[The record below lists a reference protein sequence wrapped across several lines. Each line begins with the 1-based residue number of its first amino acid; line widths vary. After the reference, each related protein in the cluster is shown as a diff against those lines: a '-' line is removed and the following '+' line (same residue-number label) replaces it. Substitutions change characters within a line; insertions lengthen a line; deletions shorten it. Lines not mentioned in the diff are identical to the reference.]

1 MPQNVVSDRGDL
13 MANDWIFVLDPAK
26 VKVLMLF
33 LQNAAFNLF
42 PSSKIG
48 KTFDPCSTIS
58 DLFSVV

>member
-1 MPQNVVSDRGDL
+1 

-48 KTFDPCSTIS
+48 KTFDPC
-58 DLFSVV
+58 